1 MTDRVVVFFDYQNT
15 YMGARRTF
23 HQSWESW
30 SCGQFDPVA
39 LAQHIAQ
46 DSPFQ
51 RELTQVRIYR
61 GLPDSTKQP
70 GAYAAARR
78 QHAGWELSPLVHL
91 VTRPLKYPQNY
102 PNHQNGERPR
112 EKGIDVQL
120 TLDFAVMA
128 ARGQYDIG
136 IMMSTDTDLK
146 PALEFVADLTR
157 KSGKPRAEVAAWS
170 AEGQHSRR
178 LAISGKPSLYCH
190 WVGEDVY
197 ARVKDTTD
205 YAKTP

>member
-1 MTDRVVVFFDYQNT
+1 MADRVVVFFDYQNT

-23 HQSWESW
+23 HQRWDPW

-39 LAQHIAQ
+39 FAQHVAQ
-46 DSPFQ
+46 DSKYP
-51 RELTQVRIYR
+51 RVLTQVRIYR
-61 GLPDSTKQP
+61 GLPDATKQP
-70 GAYAAARR
+70 GPYAAARR
-78 QHAGWELSPLVHL
+78 QHASWQRDPLVHL

-102 PNHQNGERPR
+102 PNHQTGERPQ

-128 ARGQYDIG
+128 SRGQYDIG
-136 IMMSTDTDLK
+136 IMVSTDTDLK

-157 KSGKPRAEVAAWS
+157 TEGKPRAEVAAWS
-170 AEGQHSRR
+170 AEGQYSRR
-178 LAISGKPSLYCH
+178 LAITGRPPLYCH

-197 ARVKDTTD
+197 KGLKDTTD
-205 YAKTP
+205 YTIGT